1 MIRPRHIGPRRI
13 RFGGV
18 AAAAALAAAWWL
30 ASLAIATPFLPSPP
44 VVLARLAELAAGPLW
59 HHVLASLARVLASV
73 AAAFAT
79 AVPLGIAAG
88 RTRAV
93 DRLVTPVAY
102 LLAPVPKIALLPV
115 IMLLA
120 GLGEASRVI
129 VVFLVLF
136 FQFLVAARDGAR
148 AVPEAYYLSLASLG
162 ARRRHLLRW
171 VTWPAV
177 LPSLF
182 TALRVGIA
190 TALAVLFFAET
201 FGTRWGLGYFVVE
214 SWMRMAYPDLYAGV
228 VAFGAL
234 GFVLTRLADAAARR
248 VCRWQ
253 DLTSP

>member
-1 MIRPRHIGPRRI
+1 MTPAPRP
-13 RFGGV
+13 RFGGLV
-18 AAAAALAAAWWL
+18 AAAFLAAAWWA
-30 ASLAIATPFLPSPP
+30 ASLAVASPFLPPPP
-44 VVLARLAELAAGPLW
+44 VVLARLGALARGPLGG
-59 HHVLASLARVLASV
+59 HLLASLGRVLASV
-73 AAAFAT
+73 TAAAAA
-79 AVPLGIAAG
+79 AVPIGIAAG
-88 RTRAV
+88 RSRRL
-93 DRLVTPVAY
+93 DRLVTPIAY

-115 IMLLA
+115 VMLLA

-177 LPSLF
+177 LPSLL

-228 VAFGAL
+228 LAFGVL
-234 GFVLTRLADAAARR
+234 GLALTRLVDAAARR
-248 VCRWQ
+248 ACRWQ